1 MTNTD
6 NTTITMMR
14 IPMISAADE
23 AEATPTMTS
32 IATVASAG
40 ITKTYIIYNRSL
52 CLPRNFESMH
62 NK

>member
-6 NTTITMMR
+6 NTTIIMMR

-40 ITKTYIIYNRSL
+40 ITKTYIARCASHVIMKACTIIIL
-52 CLPRNFESMH
+52 
-62 NK
+62 